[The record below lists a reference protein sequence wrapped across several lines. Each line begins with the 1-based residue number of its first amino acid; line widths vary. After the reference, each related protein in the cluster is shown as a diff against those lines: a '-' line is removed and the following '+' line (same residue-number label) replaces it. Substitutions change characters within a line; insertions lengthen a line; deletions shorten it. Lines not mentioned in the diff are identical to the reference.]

1 MFVKAMIHLR
11 TCLKVK
17 VFSVKSQ
24 KARKDTYC
32 NARATKKRI
41 KRPQKK
47 GQYIC

>member
-24 KARKDTYC
+24 KARKDT
-32 NARATKKRI
+32 NAMQEQ
-41 KRPQKK
+41 QKK
-47 GQYIC
+47 E